1 MPNVSV
7 NDVIQVN
14 DAFKNSKWTG
24 CLMIVD
30 EVRDWGVQAYLHV
43 PMQGDAYLRLRH
55 NEYEVIGKAA
65 FVRKPSEE

>member
-14 DAFKNSKWTG
+14 DAVKNSQWTG

-30 EVRDWGVQAYLHV
+30 EVKDWGVLAYLHI
-43 PMQGDAYLRLRH
+43 PMQGNAYLRLRH
-55 NEYEVIGKAA
+55 NEYEIIGRAVFASKS
-65 FVRKPSEE
+65 SEE